1 MIAKLENNGDRIS
14 RRGAIAGA
22 ASFAL
27 APMTAIPASA
37 TPETMAAA
45 VSDAVGD
52 GKITPGR
59 VRIEAPRLAENGNS
73 VQIIVSVDSPMTAA
87 DHVKTITVFSEQNPI
102 PTVIR
107 FRLGPRAGRAKVA
120 TSIRLAATQRVL
132 AVAAMSDGSHWSGEA
147 QVIVTLAACLD
158 GS

>member
-1 MIAKLENNGDRIS
+1 MTAKLANTSDRIS

-22 ASFAL
+22 ASLAL
-27 APMTAIPASA
+27 APMTVVPASA

-45 VSDAVGD
+45 ISDAVGD
-52 GKITPGR
+52 RKITPGR

-73 VQIIVSVDSPMTAA
+73 VQIIVSVDGPMTAA
-87 DHVKTITVFSEQNPI
+87 DHVKTITIFSEQNPI